1 MIYIYDVLL
10 NFNEN
15 LIEFFNWYDEDNIKY
30 IKKIPLFK
38 VSTSFIK
45 DIVYNSIKIDNLFLE
60 NIKNK
65 CLLFEETKENFNAC
79 IFSDGNIAIGV
90 NFTDNKIDKVSRMLL
105 DEEEEILNIT
115 SHINETEINY
125 QKLNKLDRNINISTK
140 DLELQ
145 TKIKQEFDYLY
156 KENQIEKLNYY
167 YYEYFNKVCND
178 KNKTYNELVKSLK
191 IINDKHKYL
200 YKIIKLSYQN
210 KD

>member
-178 KNKTYNELVKSLK
+178 KNKTYNELVKTLK